1 MAITIAILGD
11 KASCS
16 KTSRLHSNAGNQ
28 LVAKLKALLPNT
40 IPIDAD
46 RNENPTAYAKYRP
59 RLPFSFVTIRGLDE
73 SNKEVF
79 KFVVNGSQTPQK
91 LADMIIT
98 RCKECAEGGTVSPV
112 TPPVTP
118 PVTNP
123 STSCTCPNC
132 GKALKITL
140 ALLALIALTGCTAT
154 TVAVKDKE
162 WTVKRFSVLQK
173 VANQKIAVDGVG
185 TMEGYANDGGSDI
198 MRTVI
203 DAAIKVGQAKA
214 SPVTAIK
221 TTTFDEPSTAE

>member
-11 KASCS
+11 KANCS

-46 RNENPTAYAKYRP
+46 KNENPAAYAKYRP

-73 SNKEVF
+73 SDKEVF
-79 KFVVNGSQTPQK
+79 KFVVNGSQTPPK
-91 LADMIIT
+91 LADMIVA
-98 RCKECAEGGTVSPV
+98 RCKECAEGGTVLPV

-140 ALLALIALTGCTAT
+140 ALLALVALTGCTAT
-154 TVAVKDKE
+154 TVTVKDKD
-162 WTVKRFSVLQK
+162 WAVKRFSVLQK
-173 VANQKIAVDGVG
+173 VANQRIAINGVG
-185 TMEGYANDGGSDI
+185 TMEGYDNDGGSDI

-203 DAAIKVGQAKA
+203 DAAIRVGQTKV
-214 SPVTAIK
+214 PI
-221 TTTFDEPSTAE
+221 TTPFDEPTIVE